1 MSGPEVA
8 ALGGPVVVALGGL
21 AEGVRLW
28 VREILIVLF
37 LAGVLEMLLPETDT
51 KRFARVAIGFFVVL
65 AVGRPLL
72 NFIGS
77 GAPLDRGL
85 AGLGTWELGMAP
97 AGSTSSAPDPLRL
110 GSEFRDASRERAL
123 AAARAALETQVV
135 ALAERDPEVAEA
147 EAGVAL
153 LSDPSSS
160 SYGALETVTLKVWM
174 VRSADGEG
182 RSGADGVD
190 GAADSDDGGAGAAG
204 SIEPVTIRID
214 PIITGWMAERPPTT
228 DGSSGGP
235 GGSGADGSSGSPL
248 AVESG
253 TKDGTSGSG
262 PAAELARRL
271 RSQLVLLFGVPPGG
285 LSVEVWP

>member
-1 MSGPEVA
+1 MSGLEVA
-8 ALGGPVVVALGGL
+8 TLSGPVVVALGGL

-77 GAPLDRGL
+77 GASLDRGL
-85 AGLGTWELGMAP
+85 AGLGTWELELAP
-97 AGSTSSAPDPLRL
+97 AGSTSSATDPLRL

-182 RSGADGVD
+182 RGGADG
-190 GAADSDDGGAGAAG
+190 AAGSDDGGASAAG

-214 PIITGWMAERPPTT
+214 PIITGWVAERPPTT
-228 DGSSGGP
+228 DGNPGGP
-235 GGSGADGSSGSPL
+235 GDSGADDSPGSPL

>member
-1 MSGPEVA
+1 MS
-8 ALGGPVVVALGGL
+8 GL

-72 NFIGS
+72 GFIGC

-85 AGLGTWELGMAP
+85 AGLGTWDLGTAP
-97 AGSTSSAPDPLRL
+97 AGSTSSVADPLRL

-174 VRSADGEG
+174 VRSAAGEG
-182 RSGADGVD
+182 RGGAGGTAGSGDGEA
-190 GAADSDDGGAGAAG
+190 GAAD
-204 SIEPVTIRID
+204 SIEPVTIRVD
-214 PIITGWMAERPPTT
+214 PIITGWTAERPPAT
-228 DGSSGGP
+228 DGSSGGT
-235 GGSGADGSSGSPL
+235 GGSGADGSPGSPL
-248 AVESG
+248 AVDSG

>member
-1 MSGPEVA
+1 MSGLEVA
-8 ALGGPVVVALGGL
+8 ALSGPVVVALGGL

-77 GAPLDRGL
+77 GASLDRGL
-85 AGLGTWELGMAP
+85 AGLGTWELEIAP
-97 AGSTSSAPDPLRL
+97 AGSTSSATDPLRL

-182 RSGADGVD
+182 RGGADG
-190 GAADSDDGGAGAAG
+190 AAGSDDGGAGAAG

-214 PIITGWMAERPPTT
+214 PIITGWVAERPPTT
-228 DGSSGGP
+228 DGNPGGP
-235 GGSGADGSSGSPL
+235 GDSGADDSPGSPL

>member
-1 MSGPEVA
+1 MSGLAVTA
-8 ALGGPVVVALGGL
+8 SSGL

-72 NFIGS
+72 GLIGS

-85 AGLGTWELGMAP
+85 AGLGTWDLGTAP
-97 AGSTSSAPDPLRL
+97 AGSTSSAADPLRL

-174 VRSADGEG
+174 VRSGADEG
-182 RSGADGVD
+182 RGGAG
-190 GAADSDDGGAGAAG
+190 GAAGSGDGGAGGAGGSGDGEAGTVG
-204 SIEPVTIRID
+204 SIEPVTIRVD
-214 PIITGWMAERPPTT
+214 PIITGWVAERPPTA
-228 DGSSGGP
+228 DGNPGSP
-235 GGSGADGSSGSPL
+235 GGSGADGSPGSPL
-248 AVESG
+248 AVDSG

>member
-1 MSGPEVA
+1 MAASGGLVMA
-8 ALGGPVVVALGGL
+8 ASGGLVMAASGGL

-28 VREILIVLF
+28 VREILLVVF

-77 GAPLDRGL
+77 GASLDRGL
-85 AGLGTWELGMAP
+85 AGLGTWELEIAP
-97 AGSTSSAPDPLRL
+97 AGSTSSATDPLRL

-174 VRSADGEG
+174 VRSADEG
-182 RSGADGVD
+182 RGGADG
-190 GAADSDDGGAGAAG
+190 AAGRDDGGAGAAG

-214 PIITGWMAERPPTT
+214 PIITGWVAERPPTT
-228 DGSSGGP
+228 DGSPGGP
-235 GGSGADGSSGSPL
+235 GDSGADGSPGSPL

>member
-1 MSGPEVA
+1 MSGLEVA
-8 ALGGPVVVALGGL
+8 TLSGPVVVALGGL

-77 GAPLDRGL
+77 GASLDRGL
-85 AGLGTWELGMAP
+85 AGLGTWELEIAP
-97 AGSTSSAPDPLRL
+97 AGSTSSATDPLRL

-182 RSGADGVD
+182 RGGADG
-190 GAADSDDGGAGAAG
+190 AAGSDDGGAGAAG

-214 PIITGWMAERPPTT
+214 PIITGWVAERPPTT
-228 DGSSGGP
+228 DGNPGGP
-235 GGSGADGSSGSPL
+235 GDSGTDDSPGSPL

>member
-1 MSGPEVA
+1 MSGLEVA
-8 ALGGPVVVALGGL
+8 TLSGPVVVALGGL

-77 GAPLDRGL
+77 GASLDRGL
-85 AGLGTWELGMAP
+85 AGLGTWELEIAP
-97 AGSTSSAPDPLRL
+97 AGSTSSATDPLRL

-182 RSGADGVD
+182 RGGADG
-190 GAADSDDGGAGAAG
+190 AAGSDDGGAGAAG

-214 PIITGWMAERPPTT
+214 PIITGWVAERPPTT
-228 DGSSGGP
+228 DGNPGGP
-235 GGSGADGSSGSPL
+235 GDSGADDSPGSPL